1 MQYATQFQYI
11 TANPGAYGVHPC
23 APLAIAASHCDAWRQ
38 LGMGSP
44 RGSLA
49 LRGRVY
55 GRGELAGPSH
65 WKWWQS
71 ADASPECAEVV
82 PTVLSHSAGPSATAD
97 RGDPAHH
104 RGTPPRPGAPTA
116 RKAVAHLACAP
127 IADRKSTRLNSS
139 HGSI

>member
-1 MQYATQFQYI
+1 
-11 TANPGAYGVHPC
+11 
-23 APLAIAASHCDAWRQ
+23 CDAWRQ

-65 WKWWQS
+65 WKWWHS

-127 IADRKSTRLNSS
+127 IAADALGHRTCEPHAGRGAVCAGRRDPLLAHRS
-139 HGSI
+139 HPLALGRPAAPTL